1 MKIGR
6 ILFSV
11 VIIVS
16 AYFIFW
22 PLSVTPVAWQAP
34 KDLGFVKEFSEN
46 TDLRPLEYIEIDGD
60 NGPEDLAIDKNGFIT
75 VSLHSGAIVKMDES
89 GSALIP
95 WVNTGGRPLGI
106 EFDAMGN
113 LIVADA
119 YLGLLSV
126 SPKGEI
132 ATLSDTAQNIPILY
146 ADDLDIS
153 DDGKIYFSD
162 ASTKFAAKTNQGT
175 LAASLLDILEHGGH
189 GRLLMYD
196 PVTKL
201 TTTLLTGINFAN
213 GVAVSHDQRSVLYNE
228 TGSYRVM
235 RYWLKGEKTGE
246 IDVVIDNLPGF
257 PDNIARSASGGYWLG
272 LVSTRSEALDALSN
286 WPFLRKVMQRLPVMM
301 RPEAQ
306 EYGHVVRISEKGEVL
321 QSLQDPSGEYPL
333 TTGVLETS
341 EFLYVSSLTADKLAR
356 KALD

>member
-60 NGPEDLAIDKNGFIT
+60 NGPEDLAIDKNGSIA
-75 VSLHSGAIVKMDES
+75 VSLHSGAIVKIDES
-89 GSALIP
+89 GSALLP

-132 ATLSDTAQNIPILY
+132 ATISDTAQNIPILY

-153 DDGKIYFSD
+153 DDGKIVV
-162 ASTKFAAKTNQGT
+162 
-175 LAASLLDILEHGGH
+175 LLNHDKLW
-189 GRLLMYD
+189 
-196 PVTKL
+196 KL
-201 TTTLLTGINFAN
+201 TGYKGEDFFNGNIEEIMFDHNSQKEGINFIGPYN
-213 GVAVSHDQRSVLYNE
+213 VLI
-228 TGSYRVM
+228 TD
-235 RYWLKGEKTGE
+235 EKTKHEGG
-246 IDVVIDNLPGF
+246 NLYSF
-257 PDNIARSASGGYWLG
+257 S
-272 LVSTRSEALDALSN
+272 LD
-286 WPFLRKVMQRLPVMM
+286 
-301 RPEAQ
+301 
-306 EYGHVVRISEKGEVL
+306 
-321 QSLQDPSGEYPL
+321 
-333 TTGVLETS
+333 
-341 EFLYVSSLTADKLAR
+341 
-356 KALD
+356 